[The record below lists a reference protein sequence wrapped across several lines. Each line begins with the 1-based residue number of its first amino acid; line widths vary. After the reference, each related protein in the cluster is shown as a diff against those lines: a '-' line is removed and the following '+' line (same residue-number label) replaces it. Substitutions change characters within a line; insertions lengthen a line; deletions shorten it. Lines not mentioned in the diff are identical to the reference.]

1 MEATTSPRKIVL
13 ASSSPRRQ
21 ELIRSLGVPYDIRAS
36 HADETTE
43 PGLAPEAIV
52 ETLSLRKA
60 SAVYEALDRAER
72 RDAVI
77 VGSDTIV
84 VLDGAVLGKPRDEAD
99 ALRMLSALQGRTHTV
114 YSGIAC
120 IDGATGR
127 SQAGHRETQVKMKA
141 MDEARIRHYIATGE
155 PMDKAGSY
163 GIQGIGATLIEG
175 LQGDYFNVV
184 GLPVALLVDML
195 EPFGIRVL

>member
-1 MEATTSPRKIVL
+1 MNATNARKIIL

-21 ELIRSLGVPYDIRAS
+21 ELVRSLGVPYDIRVS

-60 SAVYEALDRAER
+60 AAVHETLGGEDR

-84 VLDGAVLGKPRDEAD
+84 VLDGTVLGKPQDEAD
-99 ALRMLSALQGRTHTV
+99 ALRMLTALQGRSHTV

-127 SQAGHRETQVKMKA
+127 SHTAHRATQVTMKS
-141 MDEARIRHYIATGE
+141 MDEARIRRYIATGE
-155 PMDKAGSY
+155 PLDKAGSY
-163 GIQGIGATLIEG
+163 GIQGIGATLVES

-184 GLPVALLVDML
+184 GLPVSLLADML
-195 EPFGIRVL
+195 EPFGIRIL